1 MNEAKQIAKTD
12 LEKETSVRT
21 TNRAPLIGIWKICDT
36 VSTLYFPFPSI
47 HAISKVGNAVGERL
61 S

>member
-12 LEKETSVRT
+12 LEKEMSKRPI
-21 TNRAPLIGIWKICDT
+21 NRAPLFGIWKTCDT
-36 VSTLYFPFPSI
+36 VSTRYFPFPSI